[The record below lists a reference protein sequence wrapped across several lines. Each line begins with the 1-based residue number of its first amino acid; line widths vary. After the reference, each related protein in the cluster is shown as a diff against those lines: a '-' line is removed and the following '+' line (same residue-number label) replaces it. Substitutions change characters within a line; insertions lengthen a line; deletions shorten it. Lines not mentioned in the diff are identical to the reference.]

1 MTGKKV
7 GQKRKNR
14 HNRNAWA
21 YGGARAQFKGPRPA
35 ARLCGTL
42 GVMPHDTPCSTQR
55 TERALAA
62 IEAAGDEGRRIF
74 TRIYTQAALDA
85 ARAADARADRGIS
98 LGPLDGRIVSIKDLL
113 DVAGEPT
120 LAGSAAL
127 RGAPPATQDAT
138 VVQRLRA
145 AGCVVIG
152 KTNMTEFAFSG
163 IGINPHY
170 GTPGNAHDAARIP
183 GGSSSGAGV
192 GVARGMA
199 EIAIG
204 SDTGGSIRIPAAFA
218 GIAGFKPTQ
227 ARVPREGALPLSYT
241 LDTLG
246 PLAASVEDCA
256 RADAVLAG
264 EAWQPLPARQ
274 VAGLRIGVPRGWL
287 LSESEPAVLA
297 AFEQALQRLSAA
309 GARLADLR
317 LDPWLQAPAL
327 LQQNGTLS
335 AAEAAHIHHALLES
349 APGQLDPRVLARI
362 RPGQSI
368 PAPHY
373 VGVLQAR
380 AQLQRDFDA
389 QVQDVEL
396 LALPTVPILPPR
408 IADLQ
413 HDDAAFMA
421 ANGLVLRNPSVFN
434 FLDLPALSLP
444 MGQATGLPFGMMLVA
459 RRGHDR
465 ALLALAAAIEALG

>member
-1 MTGKKV
+1 M
-7 GQKRKNR
+7 Q
-14 HNRNAWA
+14 
-21 YGGARAQFKGPRPA
+21 
-35 ARLCGTL
+35 
-42 GVMPHDTPCSTQR
+42 HDSSTRR

-62 IEAAGDEGRRIF
+62 IAAAGDEGRRIF
-74 TRIYTQAALDA
+74 TRVYADTALQA
-85 ARAADARADRGIS
+85 ARAADERAAHGTA

-113 DVAGEPT
+113 DVAGEAT
-120 LAGSAAL
+120 TAGSAVL
-127 RGAPPATQDAT
+127 RDAPPAQRDAA

-145 AGCVVIG
+145 AGCVIVG

-163 IGINPHY
+163 IGINPHW
-170 GTPGNAHDAARIP
+170 GTPGNAHDASRIP

-204 SDTGGSIRIPAAFA
+204 TDTGGSIRIPAALA

-227 ARVPREGALPLSYT
+227 ARVPRDGALALSYS
-241 LDTLG
+241 LDTIG

-287 LSESEPAVLA
+287 LTDGDDAILA
-297 AFEQALQRLSAA
+297 AFEQALTRLAGA

-317 LDPWLQAPAL
+317 LDAWLKAPAL
-327 LQQNGTLS
+327 LQQDGSLA
-335 AAEAAHIHHALLES
+335 AAEAAHVHRDVLAR
-349 APGQLDPRVLARI
+349 AAQQLDPRVLARI
-362 RPGQSI
+362 RPGQGVA
-368 PAPHY
+368 APHY

-389 QVQDVEL
+389 QLQDVEL
-396 LALPTVPILPPR
+396 LALPTVPIVAPR
-408 IADLQ
+408 IDQLL
-413 HDDAAFMA
+413 HDDAAFMR
-421 ANGLVLRNPSVFN
+421 ANALVLRNPSVFN

-444 MGQATGLPFGMMLVA
+444 MGQAGGLPFGLMLVG
-459 RRGHDR
+459 RRGRDR
-465 ALLALAAAIEALG
+465 ELLALAAALQKLDRP